1 MGTIPIDVIFLGL
14 IAGFILYKL
23 FTILGQKDDDGSYN
37 PKTYVHNIIDIS
49 DKVSAAPE
57 AIPTFSETEQKL
69 SRGFETVVEKIRSI
83 DPNFSLEK
91 FLKGAKSAFE
101 MVLTAFAE
109 NDRNTLEQLL
119 NKETYELFTKE
130 IDTRIKNGVKLNL
143 TLVALPVVEIKNI
156 ELKKNKVSIDVF
168 YQSQQITLLKNN
180 EGKIVEGDVSQ
191 VDNVNDTWT
200 FSKELNSKNN
210 WHLVRVIPS

>member
-37 PKTYVHNIIDIS
+37 PKTYVNNIIDIS

-69 SRGFETVVEKIRSI
+69 SQGFETVVAQIRSI

-119 NKETYELFTKE
+119 SKETYELFTKE
-130 IDTRIKNGVKLNL
+130 IDTRIKNGVQLNL

-156 ELKKNKVSIDVF
+156 ELKKNTVSIDVF

-180 EGKIVEGDVSQ
+180 DGKIVEGDVSQ

-200 FSKELNSKNN
+200 FSKELNSKNS
-210 WHLVRVIPS
+210 WYLIRVSSS

>member
-1 MGTIPIDVIFLGL
+1 MGTIPTDVIFLGL

-23 FTILGQKDDDGSYN
+23 FTILGQKDDDGSNN
-37 PKTYVHNIIDIS
+37 PKTYVNNIIDIS
-49 DKVSAAPE
+49 DKVSTAPE
-57 AIPTFSETEQKL
+57 AIPSFSETEHKL
-69 SRGFETVVEKIRSI
+69 SKGFETVITQIRSI
-83 DPNFSLEK
+83 DPGFSLEK
-91 FLKGAKSAFE
+91 FLKGAKNAFE

-130 IDTRIKNGVKLNL
+130 IDTRIKNGVQLNL
-143 TLVALPVVEIKNI
+143 TLVALPVVEIKSI
-156 ELKKNKVSIDVF
+156 ELKKNIVSINVF

-180 EGKIVEGDVSQ
+180 DGEIVEGDVSQ

-200 FSKELNSKNN
+200 FNKELNSKNN
-210 WHLVRVIPS
+210 WQLIRVSSS